1 MADTTL
7 QACWLSFLNHLDA
20 ELGKATVDRWIRT
33 LGVRFEEGPKMILS
47 AKDSFQALW
56 FEEHLRPRLE
66 HFKDPLGT
74 KVAVSL
80 EIFGKTKK
88 PVQKNF
94 LNPRTDKRGSNILT
108 FPEGDPSLSF
118 DKYIP
123 VDENIIVV
131 KLLNETCSYWI
142 AKHLKKLSPIVIP
155 NDSTVHMVPPNPI
168 LLCGPSGC
176 GKTHLLTATAE
187 RLKQVGMN
195 VIMATADTFT
205 EHVVKSMRAG
215 EMTAFRTLWR
225 KADVLIIEDI
235 QNFSRKS
242 ATQEE
247 FFHTFNTLQMV
258 GKQVILS
265 ANCFPQQLQYVE
277 QRLISRFEWGIVLPL
292 STLPKKQ
299 YPLLIEKKALSL
311 NFPLSSKVALF
322 LAETFPSSP
331 KAISQALQSLVSR
344 LSASNGRLHPSA
356 QHLSLSQI
364 QDLLSDLVEKESSL
378 ALSAD
383 KIIDITA
390 QSYGITKD
398 DLIGKSQSRECSLPR
413 QVAMF
418 LMRKHLKAPY
428 MKIADCFNKNHST
441 VMSATK
447 QIERLIGDSSSDVG
461 SSIASIEVRLYS
473 LQSKA

>member
-7 QACWLSFLNHLDA
+7 QACWLSFLDRLDA

-33 LGVRFEEGPKMILS
+33 LSVRFEEGPKMILS

-56 FEEHLRPRLE
+56 YEEHLRPRLE
-66 HFKDPLGT
+66 HFKDPLG
-74 KVAVSL
+74 VQVVVSL
-80 EIFGKTKK
+80 EVFGKTKS
-88 PVQKNF
+88 PIQKNPSTF
-94 LNPRTDKRGSNILT
+94 RNDKRSPHTLS
-108 FPEGDPSLSF
+108 FPEIDHSLSF

-123 VDENIIVV
+123 VEENTIVV
-131 KLLNETCSYWI
+131 KLLNEACSYWV

-155 NDSTVHMVPPNPI
+155 NEPAIQIVPPNPI
-168 LLCGPSGC
+168 FICGPSGC
-176 GKTHLLTATAE
+176 GKTHLLTATTD

-225 KADVLIIEDI
+225 KADILIIEDV

-247 FFHTFNTLQMV
+247 FFHTFNTLQMA
-258 GKQVILS
+258 GKQIILS

-292 STLPKKQ
+292 STLSKKQ
-299 YPLLIEKKALSL
+299 YPLLIEKKALTH
-311 NFPLSSKVALF
+311 NFPISSKVSVF
-322 LAETFPSSP
+322 LSETFPSSP
-331 KAISQALQSLVSR
+331 KAICQALQALVSR
-344 LSASNGRLHPSA
+344 LSVSNGRLHPSA

-364 QDLLSDLVEKESSL
+364 QDLLSDLVERESSL
-378 ALSAD
+378 ALSPD

-390 QSYGITKD
+390 HSYGITKD
-398 DLIGKSQSRECSLPR
+398 DLLGKSQSRECTLPR

-447 QIERLIGDSSSDVG
+447 QIEHLIGDSSSDVG
-461 SSIASIEVRLYS
+461 SSIASIEMRLYS
-473 LQSKA
+473 LQT